1 MVKIQ
6 SRLQVTP
13 KVKITDQ
20 ITTKG
25 VYTQEANEEIENFN
39 NSIGN
44 FINFGGSPSKIP
56 GSDVSQSLYSL
67 TKVLSDT
74 TLTKNIEFA

>member
-1 MVKIQ
+1 VK
-6 SRLQVTP
+6 S
-13 KVKITDQ
+13 TDQ

-25 VYTQEANEEIENFN
+25 VYTEEANEEIENFT

-44 FINFGGSPSKIP
+44 FINFGGQPSKVP
-56 GSDVSQSLYSL
+56 GSDVAQALFSL
-67 TKVLSDT
+67 TKVLPDT